1 MEPLK
6 ILDFLGCKIKY
17 FAALQTQNV
26 FAIVKKNKL
35 NLVKKKL

>member
-6 ILDFLGCKIKY
+6 ILDFRGREIKY

-26 FAIVKKNKL
+26 FGIVKKNKL